1 MKKIAEL
8 KTQIETLLK
17 EKQNLD
23 DKNQDLFNRLKESL
37 TENSDLVE
45 KIKRFEYMLSLN
57 GQTTEKSGQFN
68 SLNNGINLD
77 YLSLADNH
85 NEEKHPSIK
94 DFNKKNEGKYTIN
107 FKLNIKKNH
116 NHNYGINR
124 QINNLGGNELGK
136 KKDILEI
143 SETMT
148 QKPLSKV

>member
-1 MKKIAEL
+1 MKKIADL
-8 KTQIETLLK
+8 KTQLETLTK
-17 EKQNLD
+17 EKLMLD
-23 DKNQDLFNRLKESL
+23 NKNQDLFNRLKESL

-57 GQTTEKSGQFN
+57 GQSNVKSGQFN

-77 YLSLADNH
+77 YLSIADNH
-85 NEEKHPSIK
+85 NEEKQTNK
-94 DFNKKNEGKYTIN
+94 DQFQNNEGKYTIN

-116 NHNYGINR
+116 NHNYGLNR
-124 QINNLGGNELGK
+124 QINSLAANELGK

>member
-8 KTQIETLLK
+8 KTQVETLTR
-17 EKQNLD
+17 EKLNLD

-45 KIKRFEYMLSLN
+45 KIKRFEYMLSIN
-57 GQTTEKSGQFN
+57 GQTNSKSGQFN

-77 YLSLADNH
+77 YLSIADNQ
-85 NEEKHPSIK
+85 NEEKHPSNK
-94 DFNKKNEGKYTIN
+94 DLHKNNEGKYTIN

-116 NHNYGINR
+116 NHNYGLNR
-124 QINNLGGNELGK
+124 QITAHGPNELGK